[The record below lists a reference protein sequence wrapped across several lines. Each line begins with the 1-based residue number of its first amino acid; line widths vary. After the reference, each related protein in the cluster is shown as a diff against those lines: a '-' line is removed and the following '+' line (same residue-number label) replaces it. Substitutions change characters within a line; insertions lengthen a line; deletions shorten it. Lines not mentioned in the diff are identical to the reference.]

1 MVGPQTAFTR
11 SNDENPTMQP
21 RRRPQLSK
29 IAHFFAPM
37 RGRTGLAVYW
47 PLNHHPSPENLRSPP

>member
-1 MVGPQTAFTR
+1 MTR
-11 SNDENPTMQP
+11 SMEESPTMEP

-37 RGRTGLAVYW
+37 RGLTGRAVYW
-47 PLNHHPSPENLRSPP
+47 PLNHHRTPENLRAPP